1 VDTFTSLPCWSLPS
15 HQEQLQDLNF
25 DSLVRGFIPSALT
38 DLLSTV
44 ANKKDVAVINNS
56 IFSTA
61 QTIFRDDVWDY
72 RCSEFIT
79 WEQQKNISNSMK
91 KSTSSG
97 YDRNVRNR
105 VNLSARSRTFSSNRW
120 KSWISQAI
128 DTGRPWSGFHIHINS
143 LVSRLVQ
150 RLL

>member
-1 VDTFTSLPCWSLPS
+1 VAFMPAMPPS
-15 HQEQLQDLNF
+15 SGLSQDLNF
-25 DSLVRGFIPSALT
+25 DSLVRGFIPSTLT

-44 ANKKDVAVINNS
+44 VNKKEVATINNT

-61 QTIFRDDVWDY
+61 QAIFRDEIWDF
-72 RCSEFIT
+72 RCNEFVT
-79 WEQQKNISNSMK
+79 WEQTKNISNSSK
-91 KSTSSG
+91 KLSSSG

-105 VNLSARSRTFSSNRW
+105 VNLSTRSRTSSSNRW

-150 RLL
+150 RF